1 MSVDRR
7 DRAVERNCRSEDND
21 AAGGSGVARPAATS
35 RAGTAGRSRQLIQFL
50 TIRQVAEQLNVS
62 TRTVRRWIAAEY
74 LVIHRVGSVVRIADN
89 DLRAFL
95 ALHRD
100 I

>member
-35 RAGTAGRSRQLIQFL
+35 RAGNAHRRRQPIQFF
-50 TIRQVAEQLNVS
+50 TVRGVAEQLSVS
-62 TRTVRRWIAAEY
+62 TRTVRRWIRSGH
-74 LVIHRVGSVVRIADN
+74 LVAHRVGGVVRIADG
-89 DLRAFL
+89 DLRVFL

-100 I
+100 A